1 LAYSTD
7 TEVREMME
15 EIRSKQEE
23 RMDAVLTYP
32 PYERP
37 PVSPKVTSKSKG
49 TKVPTCNGAT
59 TIHIENDQVISLL
72 DISEVNVENT
82 AKEFGTFVT
91 TRVDLA
97 LSPLDDRIET
107 FLVDVAQ
114 LQAPLSWQCHP
125 MYPIEVDESTKM
137 KKTSSFVAPDPVRQS
152 NGLFAGLL
160 ESLFH
165 DEAIPIIDIATTA
178 CSASE
183 SSAATELT
191 DESTLDGDTNEPT
204 SERKG
209 LPDYTYTQLMETLL
223 RDESIPNPLGEGI
236 PLEIE
241 ISRVDYSHLREA

>member
-23 RMDAVLTYP
+23 RMDAILTYP
-32 PYERP
+32 PYEKP
-37 PVSPKVTSKSKG
+37 PVSPKLRSKSKG
-49 TKVPTCNGAT
+49 TKVPRGPT
-59 TIHIENDQVISLL
+59 TIHIENEQVTSLL
-72 DISEVNVENT
+72 DISEINVENT
-82 AKEFGTFVT
+82 SKEFGTFVT

-114 LQAPLSWQCHP
+114 LQAPLSLQCHP
-125 MYPIEVDESTKM
+125 IYPIEVNESTKM
-137 KKTSSFVAPDPVRQS
+137 NKTSSFPVLGPARQS

-165 DEAIPIIDIATTA
+165 DEAIPIIDIPTAA

-191 DESTLDGDTNEPT
+191 EESTLDGAANEPT

-209 LPDYTYTQLMETLL
+209 LPNYTYTQFMETLL

-241 ISRVDYSHLREA
+241 ISRVD